1 MRQRNRICKTE
12 EINVLYKY
20 CPVQYTGE
28 LAHQRHSRRD
38 VSIVRGKIETP
49 RVDHFYGHF
58 FYDYEARNMCT
69 CIGLTCCLRA
79 HMKSVFTE
87 IQHAA
92 QCARALAEI
101 LGGPSGQLL
110 DELAAER
117 IPARHHAL
125 AGAEEDVL
133 GRSLHF
139 NAAGN
144 ARGAARSCRHFDPV
158 QADRG
163 GGLLVAARVQGGHP
177 AVRRGGS
184 PVGGRVGESLDDGRL
199 AAPGIAAE
207 KSKLHRPILR
217 GILFGLR
224 E

>member
-163 GGLLVAARVQGGHP
+163 GGFSSA
-177 AVRRGGS
+177 
-184 PVGGRVGESLDDGRL
+184 GGRCSCGGATAAGKGLTGRL
-199 AAPGIAAE
+199 GQ
-207 KSKLHRPILR
+207 LILNKTGKR
-217 GILFGLR
+217 RVTLR
-224 E
+224 EMGL

>member
-1 MRQRNRICKTE
+1 
-12 EINVLYKY
+12 
-20 CPVQYTGE
+20 
-28 LAHQRHSRRD
+28 
-38 VSIVRGKIETP
+38 
-49 RVDHFYGHF
+49 
-58 FYDYEARNMCT
+58 MCT

-101 LGGPSGQLL
+101 LGGPSGQFL

-144 ARGAARSCRHFDPV
+144 ARGAACSCRHFDPV

-163 GGLLVAARVQGGHP
+163 GGFSSA
-177 AVRRGGS
+177 
-184 PVGGRVGESLDDGRL
+184 GGRCSCGGATAAGKGLTGRL
-199 AAPGIAAE
+199 GQLILNKTENE
-207 KSKLHRPILR
+207 KQEQVRFASCPRAFSFCSYLVSQTWNLV
-217 GILFGLR
+217 
-224 E
+224 ESNCSATS